1 MKKSLRKAKEIFELG
16 AQTWLNAK
24 KHWAFEEEGRT
35 KYLQTLEKAVKNLGL
50 FLNTWKRKLRSFER
64 GHYMVCQN
72 HLEEVSKRKL
82 RSLKEDIKLSLKIT
96 WKK

>member
-50 FLNTWKRKLRSFER
+50 FF
-64 GHYMVCQN
+64 
-72 HLEEVSKRKL
+72 
-82 RSLKEDIKLSLKIT
+82 
-96 WKK
+96 

>member
-35 KYLQTLEKAVKNLGL
+35 KYLQTLEKAVKNLGFF
-50 FLNTWKRKLRSFER
+50 FLLIDRFLKHMEKEA
-64 GHYMVCQN
+64 
-72 HLEEVSKRKL
+72 EEL
-82 RSLKEDIKLSLKIT
+82 
-96 WKK
+96 